1 MYQGFL
7 IVLVMGLIAM
17 TCEHTEY
24 VRFRPVYRSG
34 DRLVVQELPLTPE
47 LRERVKTVLQF
58 YDVPFKEDQNGDLLI
73 PAQDWQDQE
82 LMWNYT
88 TKANDAAWLQTHQR
102 TGDN

>member
-1 MYQGFL
+1 M
-7 IVLVMGLIAM
+7 V
-17 TCEHTEY
+17 CDNTEY
-24 VRFRPVYRSG
+24 TPFRPVYRNG
-34 DRLVVQELPLTPE
+34 DRLIVQELPLTPE

-102 TGDN
+102 TGDK